1 MKLSEDFPQKLMI
14 ALVGRDDSIPNLKDT
29 IKVLNTLPDDIR
41 DIVIERIN
49 TNKSFKQMGD
59 RRGLSGNR
67 IGQIYHKGIRM
78 LHSPDRLG
86 KLIYKTITLY
96 EYNMLKTII
105 RELEN
110 IIKLYERNHKSKYTA
125 KDMVPIECLDLST
138 RAYNCLKR
146 ACVHYVYQVK
156 LVDLNKVRNLGNKSK
171 LEIIHRLEEFKE
183 VEL

>member
-14 ALVGRDDSIPNLKDT
+14 ALINRDDSIPNLKDT

-41 DIVIERIN
+41 DIVVERIN

-59 RRGLSGNR
+59 RKGLSGNR

-96 EYNMLKTII
+96 EYDMLKTRI
-105 RELEN
+105 RGLEN
-110 IIKLYERNHKSKYTA
+110 IIKLYERNHKSNYTD
-125 KDMVPIECLDLST
+125 KDMVPIECLDLSV

-146 ACVHYVYQVK
+146 ACIHYVYQVK
-156 LVDLNKVRNLGNKSK
+156 LADLNKVRNLGDKSR
-171 LEIIHRLEEFKE
+171 LEIIHRLKEFEEGDI
-183 VEL
+183 